1 MKKTT
6 KLFSILA
13 LLLCVVSCQIAGV
26 DNGVVKDNGFKVTA
40 VIDNTDAT
48 RLAYAVDGEANT
60 ITPSWAVGDKIIG
73 VDDKDQKFTFTVES
87 VSGEV
92 ATLNVGT
99 YVPGEAHEVKAFYV
113 PGVEQTAIGIESL
126 NVDLD
131 PQEGVLNGDTPV
143 IMSAVS
149 EIVNG
154 EISLT
159 FTKQTAI
166 VGLKKF
172 KLPKQATITSMELN
186 GVSTGIVFTWDY
198 QGMRVASSN
207 EIGAIH
213 LKGNWETDAEGVC
226 TTPVYFAVAPQTNA
240 NISLSMS
247 TGTEQFV
254 NVNTIAKLNIEAG
267 YYYHMT
273 KEMGGPAVT
282 VNGAGFASL
291 EEAFTAASALPGP
304 VTITLERDVTPT
316 GLCNFYNPD
325 NTSTNY
331 LDLNGHNITTKTAS
345 LINVKD
351 CNLTLTDGS
360 TDNPAEWGTI
370 SATTAAASTNYV
382 VIISGEKGSFNM
394 LKGNVTTS
402 VCRGLN
408 LTAGPTATLTGGKI
422 ESVNGIAVGIGS
434 SGGTLYVA
442 GDIKII
448 GSGNVVYLWGG
459 TATFSGGFV
468 SNGKTSAPIYAAD
481 NSTVYFANGYV
492 KTPNINSVAVT
503 GTGVAYVLGGYH
515 SSAVR
520 DIYAKDAEANQYYN
534 DLNTD
539 EATREEYPYHVVP
552 ASSNP
557 LVATVLSGSYVWN
570 HSNIQSA
577 GMQTDIRSKNTAA
590 TTMKLQSDITSG
602 TTFSFSAEHKYLL
615 TVDLNSHKLT
625 SSALPALQA
634 HCPMVLMDTGGAGE
648 IFTTGAIAVRSS
660 DDLTINGGSYVAAT
674 NVGSTAIVA
683 TDTCDLVING
693 GYFYSDDSY
702 DVRRSS
708 ENASITISAGRFRKA
723 LDASTIADGCAAS
736 AEELVYNG
744 RTYGYKVAAAAV
756 VALVNGTG
764 YATMAAAVAAVNSI
778 PADGGRASI
787 ILQEDIENVPRF
799 TLNNS
804 NLPLALDL
812 NGHTLSSTD
821 SVLITVENAFVTIT
835 DSGLTKGKITT
846 TQQKALLIKAGGEV
860 SIANCTIEST
870 KAKGSSFSEPCVY
883 VNGSGAQLIVNN
895 GTKIC
900 TTDSLTCIRVYTG
913 SLTVNGG
920 EITSGINSAG
930 WYCVVSANTATT
942 VINGGS
948 FYTSGRGNASTCH
961 IAASGASV
969 TVNGGYFHSAGRCAS
984 AGNSDYG
991 AKMVLKGGYFT
1002 GVKSASV
1009 AIEEGKAWTE
1019 LDPKETHLHET
1030 LGLTLEYGYAVK

>member
-1 MKKTT
+1 MKKMT

-48 RLAYAVDGEANT
+48 RLAYAVDGTANT

-87 VSGEV
+87 VSGGV

-99 YVPGEAHEVKAFYV
+99 YVPGEAHEVKAFYA

-131 PQEGVLNGDTPV
+131 PQQGVLNGDTPV

-154 EISLT
+154 AISLT

-186 GVSTGIVFTWDY
+186 GVSTGLVFTWDY

-226 TTPVYFAVAPQTNA
+226 TTPVYFAVAPQKNA

-247 TGTEQFV
+247 TGAEQFV

-291 EEAFTAASALPGP
+291 EEAFVAASALPGP
-304 VTITLERDVTPT
+304 VTITLQKDVTPT
-316 GLCNFYNPD
+316 GLCNFSNAE
-325 NTSTNY
+325 NTSTNI
-331 LDLNGHNITTKTAS
+331 LDLNGHNITTSAAS

-370 SATTAAASTNYV
+370 SATTAAANTNYV
-382 VIISGEKGSFNM
+382 VTISGENGSFTM
-394 LKGNVTTS
+394 LRGNITSS
-402 VCRGLN
+402 VCRCLT
-408 LTAGPTATLTGGKI
+408 LTAGPTVTLTGGKI
-422 ESVNGIAVGIGS
+422 ESSVGVAVGIGS

-442 GDIKII
+442 GDIKLI

-459 TATFSGGFV
+459 EATFTGGYI
-468 SNGKTSAPIYAAD
+468 SNAKASAPIYVAG
-481 NSTVYFANGYV
+481 T
-492 KTPNINSVAVT
+492 SVATFQDGYIKTTNLNTVAST
-503 GTGVAYVLGGYH
+503 GEGTAYVTGGYH
-515 SSAVR
+515 SCAVR
-520 DIYAKDAEANQYYN
+520 DVYAKDATQQYVN
-534 DLNTD
+534 ILNPD
-539 EATREEYPYHVVP
+539 DATAEEYPYKVVP
-552 ASSNP
+552 MASNP
-557 LVATVLSGSYVWN
+557 TVATTTSGTNVWN
-570 HSNIQSA
+570 HGELESALKQS
-577 GMQTDIRSKNTAA
+577 DIRSKNTAE
-590 TTMKLQSDITSG
+590 TTLKLQADVTSS
-602 TTFSFSAEHKYLL
+602 TTIKYAEPHKYLIN
-615 TVDLNSHKLT
+615 VDLNGHTIT
-625 SSALPALQA
+625 SSALPAIQFQ
-634 HCPMVLMDTGGAGE
+634 CPATITDGTGEGE
-648 IFTTGAIAVRSS
+648 VITTGAIAVRSTAN
-660 DDLTINGGSYVAAT
+660 LTINGGSFVAAK
-674 NVGSTAIVA
+674 NLGSTAIEA
-683 TDTCDLVING
+683 TDTCHLVINN
-693 GYFYSDDSY
+693 GYFYGDDAY
-702 DVRRSS
+702 DVRKSG
-708 ENASITISAGRFRKA
+708 ENASITISGGRFRKA
-723 LDASTIADGCAAS
+723 LDAATIAEGCQAT

-756 VALVNGTG
+756 VAVVNGTG
-764 YATMAAAVAAVNSI
+764 YATLESAVAAANSVSE
-778 PADGGRASI
+778 GRASI
-787 ILQEDIENVPRF
+787 ILQEDIENAKPV
-799 TLNNS
+799 TLS
-804 NLPLALDL
+804 NANCPMALDL
-812 NGHTLSSTD
+812 NGHTISSTD
-821 SVLITVENAFVTIT
+821 SVLITVSNAEVNFT
-835 DSGLTKGKITT
+835 DSGRPRGKITT
-846 TQQKALLIKAGGEV
+846 TQQKALLIKAGGAV

-870 KAKGSSFSEPCVY
+870 KAEGSSFSEPCVY
-883 VNGSGAQLIVNN
+883 VNGSGASLMINN
-895 GTKIC
+895 GTQIN
-900 TTDSLTCIRVYTG
+900 TTKKLTAIRGYTG
-913 SLTVNGG
+913 TVTVNGG
-920 EITSGINSAG
+920 EISSGLESEG
-930 WYCVVSANTATT
+930 WYCLVLANTATA

-948 FYTSGRGNASTCH
+948 FYTTGTGNASTCH

-969 TVNGGYFHSAGRCAS
+969 TVNDGYFYSSGRSAS
-984 AGNSDYG
+984 SGNSSYG
-991 AKMVLKGGYFT
+991 NKMVLKGGYFT

-1009 AIEEGKAWTE
+1009 AIEEGKEWVE
-1019 LDPKETHLHET
+1019 LNPKATHVHET
-1030 LGLTLEYGYAVK
+1030 TGATLEYAYQVK

>member
-1 MKKTT
+1 MKKAI

-13 LLLCVVSCQIAGV
+13 LLLCVVSCQISTV
-26 DNGVVKDNGFKVTA
+26 DNGVLGDNGLKVTA
-40 VIDNTDAT
+40 VIDNGT
-48 RLAYAVDGEANT
+48 RLAYSVDNTAYT
-60 ITPSWAVGDKIIG
+60 ITPTWAVGDQIIG

-87 VSGEV
+87 VNEGV

-99 YVPGEAHEVKAFYV
+99 YVYGEAHEIKAFYA
-113 PGVEQTAIGIESL
+113 PGVNQSEIKIDSL
-126 NVDLD
+126 TVSLD
-131 PQEGVLNGDTPV
+131 PQEGKLDAQTPV
-143 IMSAVS
+143 VMSAVS

-154 EISLT
+154 AFSLT

-186 GVSTGIVFTWDY
+186 GVSTGVIFAWDY
-198 QGMRVASSN
+198 QGMRVTSSN
-207 EIGAIH
+207 EIGSIH

-226 TTPVYFAVAPQTNA
+226 TTPVYFAVAPQKNA
-240 NISLSMS
+240 KLSLSMS
-247 TGTEQFV
+247 TGAEQFV
-254 NVNTIAKLNIEAG
+254 NVTTIDKLNIEAG

-304 VTITLERDVTPT
+304 VTITLERDVAPT

-325 NTSTNY
+325 NTSTNI
-331 LDLNGHNITTKTAS
+331 LDLNGHNITTSAAS

-370 SATTAAASTNYV
+370 STTTAAANTNYV
-382 VIISGEKGSFNM
+382 VTISGENGSFTM
-394 LKGNVTTS
+394 LRGNITSS
-402 VCRGLN
+402 VCRCLT
-408 LTAGPTATLTGGKI
+408 LTAGPTVTLQGGKI
-422 ESVNGIAVGIGS
+422 ESSVGVAVGIGS

-442 GDIKII
+442 GDIKLI

-459 TATFSGGFV
+459 EATFTGGFI
-468 SNGKTSAPIYAAD
+468 SNAKASAPIYVAG
-481 NSTVYFANGYV
+481 T
-492 KTPNINSVAVT
+492 SVATFNDGYIKTTNLNTVAST
-503 GTGVAYVLGGYH
+503 GDGTAYVTGGYH
-515 SSAVR
+515 SCAVR
-520 DIYAKDAEANQYYN
+520 DVYAKDAEANQYYN

-577 GMQTDIRSKNTAA
+577 GMQADLRSKNTAA
-590 TTMKLQSDITSG
+590 TTLKIQSDITSG
-602 TTFSFSAEHKYLL
+602 TTFSFAEPHKYPI

-756 VALVNGTG
+756 VAVVNGTG
-764 YATMAAAVAAVNSI
+764 YGTMAAAVAAANSI

-787 ILQEDIENVPRF
+787 ILQEDIENVPPF

-804 NLPLALDL
+804 NLPMALDL
-812 NGHTLSSTD
+812 NGHTLSSQD
-821 SVLITVENAFVTIT
+821 SVLITVENASVTLT

-846 TQQKALLIKAGGEV
+846 IWQKALLIKAGGEV

-870 KAKGSSFSEPCVY
+870 KEAGSSFSEPCVY
-883 VNGSGAQLIVNN
+883 VNGSGASLIINN
-895 GTKIC
+895 GTKIK
-900 TTDSLTCIRVYTG
+900 TTHKLTAVRAYNGTI
-913 SLTVNGG
+913 TVNGG
-920 EITSGINSAG
+920 EISSGLESEG
-930 WYCVVSANTATT
+930 WYGLVVANTATA
-942 VINGGS
+942 VVNGGS
-948 FYTSGRGNASTCH
+948 FFTTGTGLASVCH

-969 TVNGGYFHSAGRCAS
+969 TVNGGYFYSSGRCAS
-984 AGNSDYG
+984 TGNSSYG
-991 AKMVLKGGYFT
+991 NKMVLKGGYFT
-1002 GVKSASV
+1002 GVKSDTV
-1009 AIEEGKAWTE
+1009 AIEEGKAWTA
-1019 LDPKETHLHET
+1019 LDPKVTHLHET
-1030 LGLTLEYGYAVK
+1030 IGQTLEYGYAVK

>member
-1 MKKTT
+1 MKKMT

-13 LLLCVVSCQIAGV
+13 LLLCVVSCQISNV
-26 DNGVVKDNGFKVTA
+26 DNGVLTDNGLKVTA
-40 VIDNTDAT
+40 VIDNSDAT
-48 RLAYAVDGEANT
+48 RLNYDVDNTAYT
-60 ITPSWAVGDKIIG
+60 ITPTWKVGDQIIG
-73 VDDKDQKFTFTVES
+73 MDDKNQAFTFTVES
-87 VSGEV
+87 VSEGV
-92 ATLNVGT
+92 ATLNPGT
-99 YVPGEAHEVKAFYV
+99 YAPTEAHELFAFYA
-113 PGVEQTAIGIESL
+113 PGVTQSDFGTLSL
-126 NVDLD
+126 NVPLN
-131 PQEGVLNGDTPV
+131 PQTGVLDDEIPVVLSAKAEINNGV
-143 IMSAVS
+143 
-149 EIVNG
+149 
-154 EISLT
+154 ISLT

-186 GVSTGIVFTWDY
+186 GVSTGLVFTWDY

-226 TTPVYFAVAPQTNA
+226 TTPVYFAVAPQKNA

-247 TGTEQFV
+247 TGAEQFV

-304 VTITLERDVTPT
+304 VTITLQKDVTPT
-316 GLCNFYNPD
+316 GLCNFSNAE
-325 NTSTNY
+325 NTSTNI
-331 LDLNGHNITTKTAS
+331 LDLNGHNITTSAAS

-370 SATTAAASTNYV
+370 STTTAAANTNYV
-382 VIISGEKGSFNM
+382 VTISGENGRFTM
-394 LKGNVTTS
+394 LRGNITSS
-402 VCRGLN
+402 VCRCLT
-408 LTAGPTATLTGGKI
+408 LTAGPTVTLTGGKI
-422 ESVNGIAVGIGS
+422 ESSVGVAVGIGS

-442 GDIKII
+442 GDIKLI

-459 TATFSGGFV
+459 EATFTGGFI
-468 SNGKTSAPIYAAD
+468 SNAKASAPIYVAG
-481 NSTVYFANGYV
+481 T
-492 KTPNINSVAVT
+492 SVATFNDGYIKTTNLNTVAST
-503 GTGVAYVLGGYH
+503 GEGTAYVTGGYH
-515 SSAVR
+515 SCAVR
-520 DIYAKDAEANQYYN
+520 DVYAKDATQQYVN
-534 DLNTD
+534 ILNPD
-539 EATREEYPYHVVP
+539 DATAEEYPYKVVP
-552 ASSNP
+552 MASNP
-557 LVATVLSGSYVWN
+557 TVATTTSGTNVWN
-570 HSNIQSA
+570 HGELESALKQS
-577 GMQTDIRSKNTAA
+577 DIRSKNTAE
-590 TTMKLQSDITSG
+590 TTLKLQADITS
-602 TTFSFSAEHKYLL
+602 TTTIKYAEPHKYLIN
-615 TVDLNSHKLT
+615 VDLNGHTIT
-625 SSALPALQA
+625 SSALPAIQFQ
-634 HCPMVLMDTGGAGE
+634 CPATITDGTGEGE
-648 IFTTGAIAVRSS
+648 VITTGAIAVRSTAN
-660 DDLTINGGSYVAAT
+660 LTINGGSFVAAK
-674 NVGSTAIVA
+674 NLGSTAIEA
-683 TDTCDLVING
+683 TDTCHLVINN
-693 GYFYSDDSY
+693 GYFYGDDAY
-702 DVRRSS
+702 DVRKSG
-708 ENASITISAGRFRKA
+708 ENASITISGGRFRKA
-723 LDASTIADGCAAS
+723 LDAATIAEGCQAT

-756 VALVNGTG
+756 VAVVNGTG
-764 YATMAAAVAAVNSI
+764 YATMAAAVAAANSI

-787 ILQEDIENVPRF
+787 ILQEDIANVPRF

-821 SVLITVENAFVTIT
+821 SVLITVENASVTIT

-883 VNGSGAQLIVNN
+883 VNGSGAQLTVNN

-900 TTDSLTCIRVYTG
+900 TTDSLTCVRVYTG

-984 AGNSDYG
+984 SGNSEYG

-1019 LDPKETHLHET
+1019 LDPKVTHVHET
-1030 LGLTLEYGYAVK
+1030 TGATLEYAYQVK